1 MLIHGQ
7 RSSHKTNIVIKYC
20 MDAILEHDCKVVYC
34 AGEGDYGVGKYR
46 FPAHCREK
54 GKDLEYLDD
63 KVILVDVVPLLTN
76 AKEVDDFIEVHRDF
90 KPDIVVIDTL
100 ATAIAGGG
108 SVKDDT
114 IASLLCGSGT
124 AGKIQRAFECLVMIP
139 CHEGHF
145 AKGRTSGA
153 AQLEG
158 NVYAV
163 WGVEFNPETHGI
175 IVTCNKMK
183 DGPSD
188 HSVLFTIEPQGVP
201 VPKRICLRDPGETKA
216 NKSNGT
222 KDQKKEP
229 TRLADFVDAIEAKT
243 SLGGHISTH
252 QLCSYISDR
261 QDKSLGT
268 VQNSLTQFMEKLA
281 PYKVALG
288 KWAKPGAKS
297 HDQHYTVFCH
307 DHESTDLG
315 TEPSLTETLTANS

>member
-1 MLIHGQ
+1 MAGHETGD
-7 RSSHKTNIVIKYC
+7 TNPTC
-20 MDAILEHDCKVVYC
+20 IL
-34 AGEGDYGVGKYR
+34 
-46 FPAHCREK
+46 
-54 GKDLEYLDD
+54 
-63 KVILVDVVPLLTN
+63 
-76 AKEVDDFIEVHRDF
+76 
-90 KPDIVVIDTL
+90 
-100 ATAIAGGG
+100 
-108 SVKDDT
+108 
-114 IASLLCGSGT
+114 
-124 AGKIQRAFECLVMIP
+124 
-139 CHEGHF
+139 CHEPHLPEEDCVSIEDRV
-145 AKGRTSGA
+145 AKIVA
-153 AQLEG
+153 A
-158 NVYAV
+158 
-163 WGVEFNPETHGI
+163 
-175 IVTCNKMK
+175 
-183 DGPSD
+183 
-188 HSVLFTIEPQGVP
+188 
-201 VPKRICLRDPGETKA
+201 
-216 NKSNGT
+216 